1 MKFHVGVSLLALAAA
16 TALVTGQQEGTRGR
30 SGAEGAFAVEAT
42 AGGNLA
48 VWPSGSFPRGEIW
61 KWFAAAEADVAA
73 RGEVT
78 PATLQQL
85 PKDKARPALMTKT
98 GGPVRWSVQTGLL
111 LRTAADG
118 SCARGQ
124 RRCGLRSTGGACDAA
139 SQDCACACIVQSGP
153 GQPAAALWKEKMGA
167 YPYLA
172 VVSGP
177 QDLEAAL
184 SQLAARAAD
193 YFFKIEIYS
202 RQQ

>member
-1 MKFHVGVSLLALAAA
+1 MKFDVGVFLLVLAAA

-30 SGAEGAFAVEAT
+30 SGAEGIYAVEAT

-48 VWPSGSFPRGEIW
+48 AWPSGSFPRGEIW

-85 PKDKARPALMTKT
+85 PRGKASPALTAKT
-98 GGPVRWSVQTGLL
+98 GGAAGWSVQTGLL

-153 GQPAAALWKEKMGA
+153 GQPAAALWKERRNALPFM
-167 YPYLA
+167 A

-177 QDLEAAL
+177 QDLEAAI
-184 SQLAARAAD
+184 SQLAARASD
-193 YFFKIEIYS
+193 YFFKIEL
-202 RQQ
+202 R